1 MTVIVNKTPF
11 YGGHVHFSPTTNTV
25 MPEIDKDLIQKEEQV
40 LAVYNGAY
48 RLTFTGDWYQNVTQ
62 SVMIDN
68 RTNRVDLELVYK
80 TVADGQNASYDG
92 SWNENPTFIFDGG
105 EA

>member
-1 MTVIVNKTPF
+1 
-11 YGGHVHFSPTTNTV
+11 
-25 MPEIDKDLIQKEEQV
+25 MPEIDKDLTQKEEQV

-68 RTNRVDLELVYK
+68 RTNRVDLELAYK
-80 TVADGQNASYDG
+80 TIADSQNASYDA

-105 EA
+105 RT